1 MAKFGDCVRSFFI
14 KIAFCMVVLFAPY
27 LLFGKKSP
35 TATLSIS
42 DLEYQLKRVESTEGK
57 ARILLDLVDAYLKK
71 DPKKAFT
78 YNDQVL
84 ALIPDKVFDKSIW
97 AESYCNKAY
106 KYYLAYEDEKALIYC
121 TKSIQAVSAEDY
133 PLIHARAYRVMSIA
147 YQSLGDMHKA
157 IEYAYLGLS
166 KCPHGIEGQDSR
178 CHIRYNLGLFYV
190 SLGQTR
196 KAEYLVRQN
205 FKEPNFIK
213 SKDQYSISLNLMALI
228 AQHKKDYKGMISYAS
243 KGIQLRKNNGRV
255 QDDINAYIMLHI
267 ATTNLDRD
275 AESLRYLKIA
285 QHLTDSIQ
293 DFVSEINIMDLYA
306 MYYEKHHKLDTALM
320 YAQRGINEAKE
331 NQLLHFHLSI
341 FYVYQRI
348 LRQLGK
354 KQEALYFLKQ
364 YEKMDDSL
372 ESKVV
377 KDYSIGSL
385 TTHKINQSI
394 ENVNQ
399 KYQQKLKQEKK
410 RQTAG
415 LVVLFFIL
423 LISGAV
429 LILYLQRKRF
439 NQELSQKQATILS
452 QRDQL
457 TQLNDLKTQLFG
469 SISAEL
475 RKPMEEIGKI
485 MLELQPGIL
494 PEREDAILG
503 ALGRYS
509 TITAVSMEEQ
519 LLNAR
524 FQMLGNGALYARE
537 IQLNSF
543 CKELEKEIVGL
554 EEDPRWTLHLQI
566 PDRLMAFVDV
576 NVLKSLL
583 RKLIVKS
590 VKMANHQPVDFVLKA
605 NSEQG
610 MLKIQMS
617 NPIFTRRNVPTS
629 PEREEIHL
637 EPPST
642 SSDWFNTSLQEWA
655 SLINAKLVEW
665 PGGFELTLQDQ

>member
-1 MAKFGDCVRSFFI
+1 MAKFGYCVLVFYI
-14 KIAFCMVVLFAPY
+14 KMAFCLGVLFAPC

-35 TATLSIS
+35 ATTQSIS
-42 DLEYQLKRVESTEGK
+42 DLEYQLKRVESPEGK

-106 KYYLAYEDEKALIYC
+106 QHYLAYEDEKALIYC
-121 TKSIQAVSAEDY
+121 TKSIQSVSAEDY
-133 PLIHARAYRVMSIA
+133 PLIHARTYRVMSIA

-166 KCPHGIEGQDSR
+166 KCLNGIEGQDSR

-190 SLGQTR
+190 SLGQTH

-205 FKEPNFIK
+205 FKEPNFTK
-213 SKDQYSISLNLMALI
+213 SKEQYSISLNLMALI
-228 AQHKKDYKGMISYAS
+228 AQQKKDYKGMISYAK
-243 KGIQLRKNNGRV
+243 KGIQLRNNNGRV

-267 ATTNLDRD
+267 ATTNLNRD

-285 QHLTDSIQ
+285 QLLTDSIQ

-306 MYYEKHHKLDTALM
+306 SYYEKHHKLDTALM
-320 YAQRGINEAKE
+320 FAQKGFNEAKE
-331 NQLLHFHLSI
+331 KQLLHFHLSI
-341 FYVYQRI
+341 LYAYQRI
-348 LRQLGK
+348 LRKLGK

-377 KDYSIGSL
+377 KDYSLGSL

-394 ENVNQ
+394 EKVNQ

-415 LVVLFFIL
+415 VVILFFIL

-429 LILYLQRKRF
+429 LILYLQRKQF
-439 NQELSQKQATILS
+439 NQQLSQKQATILS

-457 TQLNDLKTQLFG
+457 TQLNELKTQLFG

-475 RKPMEEIGKI
+475 RKPMEEMGKI
-485 MLELQPGIL
+485 ILELQPGIP

-509 TITAVSMEEQ
+509 TFTAVSMEEQ

-524 FQMLGNGALYARE
+524 FQMLGNGALHARE
-537 IQLNSF
+537 IQLDSF
-543 CKELEKEIVGL
+543 CKELENEIVGL
-554 EEDPRWTLHLQI
+554 EEDPRWKLDLQI

-590 VKMANHQPVDFVLKA
+590 VKMANHQPVDFVLQA
-605 NSEQG
+605 NLEQG
-610 MLKIQMS
+610 MLKIQMC
-617 NPIFTRRNVPTS
+617 NPAITGRNEPTS
-629 PEREEIHL
+629 PELEEIHQ
-637 EPPST
+637 ESPST
-642 SSDWFNTSLQEWA
+642 SSNWFNTSLQEWA
-655 SLINAKLVEW
+655 SLIDAKLVEW
-665 PGGFELTLQDQ
+665 PGGFELTLKDQ

>member
-1 MAKFGDCVRSFFI
+1 MAKFGDYVRSFFI

-35 TATLSIS
+35 TATQSIA

-617 NPIFTRRNVPTS
+617 NPVFTRRNVPTS

>member
-1 MAKFGDCVRSFFI
+1 MVKFGYCVLVFYI
-14 KIAFCMVVLFAPY
+14 KIAFCLGVLFSPC

-35 TATLSIS
+35 ATTQSIS

-57 ARILLDLVDAYLKK
+57 ARILLDLVDAYMKK
-71 DPKKAFT
+71 DLKKAFA

-97 AESYCNKAY
+97 AESYYNKAIQHFIE
-106 KYYLAYEDEKALIYC
+106 YEDEKALIYC
-121 TKSIQAVSAEDY
+121 TKSIQTVSEKDY
-133 PLIHARAYRVMSIA
+133 PLIHARAYNGMAVA
-147 YQSLGDMHKA
+147 YRSLGDLYKA
-157 IEYAYLGLS
+157 IQYGFVGIS
-166 KCPHGIEGQDSR
+166 KCPQSVEGLNLR
-178 CHIRYNLGLFYV
+178 CQLRYNLGLNYV
-190 SLGQTR
+190 SLGQIQ
-196 KAEYLVRQN
+196 KAEYLVQQN
-205 FKEPNFIK
+205 LKEPKFAVSSNRRAE
-213 SKDQYSISLNLMALI
+213 SLNLMSLI
-228 AQHKKDYKGMISYAS
+228 AQQKNDYKGILSYARQA
-243 KGIQLRKNNGRV
+243 IQLRKNNGYV

-267 ATTNLDRD
+267 ATINLDRD

-306 MYYEKHHKLDTALM
+306 SYYEKHHKLDTALI
-320 YAQRGINEAKE
+320 YAQRGIKVAQE
-331 NQLLHFHLSI
+331 NQLLHFHLFI
-341 FYVYQRI
+341 LNVYQRI

-354 KQEALYFLKQ
+354 KQEALYFLKR
-364 YEKMDDSL
+364 YEKMEDSL

-385 TTHKINQSI
+385 TTYKINQSI
-394 ENVNQ
+394 EKVNQ
-399 KYQQKLKQEKK
+399 KYQQKLKQEKD

-415 LVVLFFIL
+415 AVILFFIS

-439 NQELSQKQATILS
+439 NQQLSQKQATILS

-457 TQLNDLKTQLFG
+457 TQLNELKTQLFG

-475 RKPMEEIGKI
+475 RKPMEEMGKI
-485 MLELQPGIL
+485 ILELQPGIS

-509 TITAVSMEEQ
+509 TFTAVSMEEQ

-524 FQMLGNGALYARE
+524 FQMLGNGALHARE
-537 IQLNSF
+537 IQLDSF
-543 CKELEKEIVGL
+543 CKELENEIVGL
-554 EEDPRWTLHLQI
+554 EEDPRWKLHLQI

-590 VKMANHQPVDFVLKA
+590 VKMANHQPVDFVLQA
-605 NSEQG
+605 NLEQG
-610 MLKIQMS
+610 MLKIQMN
-617 NPIFTRRNVPTS
+617 NPAITGRNVPTS
-629 PEREEIHL
+629 SELEEIHL
-637 EPPST
+637 ESQST
-642 SSDWFNTSLQEWA
+642 SSNWFNTSLQEWA
-655 SLINAKLVEW
+655 SLIDAKLVEW